1 MAISIQIVYFIPLQ
15 FESSYLC
22 HYSKNECKYSTDNVE
37 MVGDST
43 KNWASI
49 RLLQKKL

>member
-1 MAISIQIVYFIPLQ
+1 MAISIHIGYFVPLQ

-22 HYSKNECKYSTDNVE
+22 HYSKNECKNSTDNVE
-37 MVGDST
+37 MVGEIGKRDG
-43 KNWASI
+43 AI